1 MSSPDPMSAAPR
13 SLPATAPEDVTAYAL
28 TAAQPGLTTPRR
40 GSNTALVLGI
50 IGVVIL
56 AVLALFVVVYLIV
69 GLGPDAFALGGVMA
83 LVPLAIVFFGV
94 RWIDRWE
101 PEPRLAVVFAFL
113 WGAAVAVIIAAR
125 RGHRRGPA
133 HRSALGRG

>member
-1 MSSPDPMSAAPR
+1 MTSTDPTASTPDLTASADAPKPQ
-13 SLPATAPEDVTAYAL
+13 PATAPADVAVHAEATV
-28 TAAQPGLTTPRR
+28 QPGLTTPAPRR
-40 GSNTALVLGI
+40 STVVVLGI

-56 AVLALFVVVYLIV
+56 AVVALFLVGYLII

-94 RWIDRWE
+94 RWVDRWE

-113 WGAAVAVIIAAR
+113 WGAVVA
-125 RGHRRGPA
+125 
-133 HRSALGRG
+133 